1 MGLVLSTTN
10 GISSAVHSQRTS
22 EWVQWQQCRLQM
34 MLMHGPL
41 SLKAGCRVVRLLA
54 AQRLA
59 EAALEGRAI
68 TLRRHTEIKL
78 LAWAGQL

>member
-1 MGLVLSTTN
+1 
-10 GISSAVHSQRTS
+10 
-22 EWVQWQQCRLQM
+22 

-59 EAALEGRAI
+59 GAALEGRAI

>member
-1 MGLVLSTTN
+1 MG
-10 GISSAVHSQRTS
+10 AVAAVQTPNDAHAWASQP
-22 EWVQWQQCRLQM
+22 QGRLQ
-34 MLMHGPL
+34 
-41 SLKAGCRVVRLLA
+41 SCRLLA

-59 EAALEGRAI
+59 GAALEGRAI